1 MSPLLLHLA
10 AYHTVPVI
18 LQHRSGQG
26 AKRKRGWEL
35 GRTKKCFR
43 SGGACHEGRWR
54 HVGVVSRWAPSSLQ
68 FMPWAGD
75 RGTEQGQVSS
85 HFMECF
91 IQINLF
97 INLIPGISIFKCGN
111 LSKNLNQTKEKPQT
125 KPRQEAYCPLYRKCL
140 KCYALSRVKE
150 SCLTLARSFLARL
163 GRDWARCGAST
174 LRDSSEEV
182 KQASVKSW
190 LLSLFPY

>member
-10 AYHTVPVI
+10 AHHTVPVI

-91 IQINLF
+91 CPDKSLYKPHSRYIHFQMWKSLQKRQPNKRKTS
-97 INLIPGISIFKCGN
+97 NKTKTGGI
-111 LSKNLNQTKEKPQT
+111 LSPV
-125 KPRQEAYCPLYRKCL
+125 QEVFEVLCL
-140 KCYALSRVKE
+140 KQSQGELFDLGKVFSSSVGK
-150 SCLTLARSFLARL
+150 RL
-163 GRDWARCGAST
+163 GKMWCFHSERF
-174 LRDSSEEV
+174 LRGG
-182 KQASVKSW
+182 
-190 LLSLFPY
+190 